1 MCTLNH
7 RLPSSSVSRPV
18 YAVLYALPILA
29 LVHAIFAGLIYYTFG
44 YILLVKSL
52 AVSALYLALLGC
64 PTIRQLMDEMRSHP
78 RHLVVVAT
86 LMMLFGYSI
95 LAISAQLDDTLTLI
109 ESLYRLTLVPAPI
122 LFFVITVGVTH
133 PNKLTM
139 TE

>member
-1 MCTLNH
+1 
-7 RLPSSSVSRPV
+7 
-18 YAVLYALPILA
+18 LPILA